1 MSKRELVKY
10 VAFTYGRVWDQQL
23 MSEKVPQTKERDG
36 ERARARERVEEKE
49 EKKKDE
55 DKEDEDEEDEED
67 DEDEEDED
75 EDEEENEKNEFDLP
89 AKKRPRLIII
99 DEEEDENEKDLVIIR
114 EENNKE
120 EEDEEE
126 VVMPARKRRRLV
138 ISKWFED
145 RDAEDD
151 FPMFPAD
158 YYRRIHSEV
167 PDLAVVS
174 IRNCFDQQG
183 FNTRLSPQSSS
194 SSSQLIKETSTERS
208 SIHFNTCTSQHIN
221 RTLRHLLP

>member
-1 MSKRELVKY
+1 MPKQELVKY
-10 VAFTYGRVWDQQL
+10 VAFTYGRAWDQQL
-23 MSEKVPQTKERDG
+23 MSEKVPQTKEREG

-49 EKKKDE
+49 EKEKD
-55 DKEDEDEEDEED
+55 DDDEEEEDDEEED

-75 EDEEENEKNEFDLP
+75 EDEEVNEKNEEDLP

-99 DEEEDENEKDLVIIR
+99 DEEEDENEEDLVIIR
-114 EENNKE
+114 EENNK

-151 FPMFPAD
+151 FPMSPAD

-167 PDLAVVS
+167 PDLAVVR

-183 FNTRLSPQSSS
+183 FNSRLSPQSSS
-194 SSSQLIKETSTERS
+194 SASQLIKETSTERS